1 MSVFFHID
9 LDAFFA
15 SVEVIDDPS
24 LAGRPVIVGATPGHR
39 GVVSTCSYEA
49 REFGVRSA
57 MPISE
62 AYRRCPQAAFL
73 PVRMARY
80 AEMSSRVMAVF
91 GEYTPDVVRVSIDE
105 ASLDMTGTERLW
117 GPPKTAATAIRD
129 RVASLTGLSISTGV
143 ASNRYVAKVASGV
156 EKPAGLVV
164 VEPGDE
170 AGFMLGLRLKDLWG
184 VGGKTRDRL
193 GQLGIDTVE
202 RLAALSPDSLSS
214 LFGVSGGDFIR
225 KVARGIDPGIYD
237 GDPKTRSM
245 SSERTFEVDVTDR
258 SVVESTLLGMAEE
271 LVARMYPEGL
281 QSSCA
286 ILKLRYDDF
295 ETISVRRTRQSPFVG
310 SAGVY
315 ETAVALLDEKWMGRP
330 VRLIGLGL
338 AIDRHSGQGDL
349 FDDPGE
355 RAARVEQAVIDA
367 SRRGLGTMTRAR
379 LIPRPVSPGAIPKKP
394 S

>member
-1 MSVFFHID
+1 
-9 LDAFFA
+9 
-15 SVEVIDDPS
+15 
-24 LAGRPVIVGATPGHR
+24 
-39 GVVSTCSYEA
+39 
-49 REFGVRSA
+49 
-57 MPISE
+57 
-62 AYRRCPQAAFL
+62 
-73 PVRMARY
+73 
-80 AEMSSRVMAVF
+80 
-91 GEYTPDVVRVSIDE
+91 
-105 ASLDMTGTERLW
+105 
-117 GPPKTAATAIRD
+117 
-129 RVASLTGLSISTGV
+129 
-143 ASNRYVAKVASGV
+143 
-156 EKPAGLVV
+156 
-164 VEPGDE
+164 
-170 AGFMLGLRLKDLWG
+170 
-184 VGGKTRDRL
+184 
-193 GQLGIDTVE
+193 
-202 RLAALSPDSLSS
+202 
-214 LFGVSGGDFIR
+214 
-225 KVARGIDPGIYD
+225 
-237 GDPKTRSM
+237 
-245 SSERTFEVDVTDR
+245 
-258 SVVESTLLGMAEE
+258 MAEE